1 MVGECKQT
9 NLDTLFHLM
18 MEQEMEKISMLKI
31 KEVFRL
37 KYESKLSA
45 RKISRALNISHTVV
59 NRYIKRFEDLSLS
72 YEVLMLLSDKEI
84 VSKLFDM
91 ESKPSKYP
99 IPDWSKIHQELRSK
113 IVTLE
118 LLHEEYRNDYP
129 EGHYGYTWFCNTYKA
144 YAKKL
149 SPSMRQIH
157 KAGEKVFIDFSGV
170 RQAIADPLTGEIQ
183 YAEIFVAVLG
193 ASGYPFVIAVPSQK
207 KADFIYAHNA
217 MFKAFDGVPELLVP
231 DNLKSAVTRVDR
243 YEPDLNPDYVKL
255 AEHYSTAIMPARG
268 YKPQDK
274 SLVENGVKLMQ
285 RWLLARLRHTTF
297 YSIAQLNNKINEL
310 MPLYRNKKMKRLGV
324 SRQEL
329 FNTIDKPALKP
340 LPANDYEY
348 KELKLLKVSIDYH
361 IQLDYVLYSVP
372 YQLIHKKV
380 EVWFSTKMV
389 SIYFE
394 GKEVATHPRLYRR
407 GAYST
412 QKAHMSSAHQKY
424 LEWSPGRIMNWGLT
438 IGKHTSKLLQ
448 TIMER
453 KPHPE
458 MGYRSCLG
466 VMRIFEKHKEKGV
479 SEEQLDEIASYALRY
494 QKFRLKQIKELLKS
508 PPQEQEDAM
517 AVALL
522 ETHENVR
529 GSSYYE

>member
-1 MVGECKQT
+1 
-9 NLDTLFHLM
+9 
-18 MEQEMEKISMLKI
+18 MEKISMLKI

-37 KYESKLSA
+37 KYEAKLSA
-45 RKISRALNISHTVV
+45 RKIARAVNVSHTVV
-59 NRYIKRFEDLSLS
+59 NQYVKRFEALPFT
-72 YEVLMLLSDKEI
+72 YEELMCLSDKEI
-84 VSKLFDM
+84 VSRLFNL
-91 ESKPSKYP
+91 SAKPGKYP
-99 IPDWSKIHQELRSK
+99 VPDWSKIHQDLRSK

-118 LLHEEYRNDYP
+118 LLHEEYKKDYP
-129 EGHYGYTWFCNTYKA
+129 DGHYGYTWFCNHYKA

-170 RQAIADPLTGEIQ
+170 RQAIADPLTGEIV

-193 ASGYPFVIAVPSQK
+193 ASGYPFVIATPSQK

-217 MFKAFDGVPELLVP
+217 MFKAFGGVPELLVP
-231 DNLKSAVTRVDR
+231 DNLKSAVTRADR
-243 YEPDLNPDYVKL
+243 YEPDLNPDYEKM
-255 AEHYSTAIMPARG
+255 AAHYGTAIMPARG
-268 YKPQDK
+268 YKPKDK

-297 YSIAQLNNKINEL
+297 YSVVQLNSKINEL

-329 FNTIDKPALKP
+329 FDTIDKPALKP
-340 LPANDYEY
+340 LPANEYEH

-394 GKEVATHPRLYRR
+394 GKEVATHPRLYKR

-412 QKAHMSSAHQKY
+412 QKAHMSSAHKKY

-448 TIMER
+448 TIMDR

-466 VMRIFEKHKEKGV
+466 VMRTYEKYKEKGL
-479 SEEQLDEIASYALRY
+479 SEEHLDEISSYALRY
-494 QKFRLKQIKELLKS
+494 QKFRLKQIKVLLDTLPK
-508 PPQEQEDAM
+508 EEEDTSAI
-517 AVALL
+517 ALL
-522 ETHENVR
+522 SSHENVR

>member
-1 MVGECKQT
+1 
-9 NLDTLFHLM
+9 
-18 MEQEMEKISMLKI
+18 MEKISMLKV

-37 KYESKLSA
+37 KYETKLSA
-45 RKISRALNISHTVV
+45 RKISRALNISHTVI
-59 NRYIKRFEDLSLS
+59 NGYIKRFEALSIS
-72 YEVLMLLSDKEI
+72 YKELLGLSDKEI
-84 VSKLFDM
+84 ITKLFAS
-91 ESKPSKYP
+91 EAKSHKYP

-118 LLHEEYRNDYP
+118 LLHQEYKEAYP
-129 EGHYGYTWFCNTYKA
+129 NGHYGYTWFCITYKS

-149 SPSMRQIH
+149 TPSMRQIH

-170 RQAIADPLTGEIQ
+170 RVDIADPLSGEVS

-207 KADFIYAHNA
+207 KADFIYAHNE
-217 MFKAFDGVPELLVP
+217 MFKAFGGVPELLVP
-231 DNLKSAVTRVDR
+231 DNLKSAVIRADR

-255 AEHYSTAIMPARG
+255 ASHYGTAIMPARG

-285 RWLLARLRHTTF
+285 RWILARLRHTTF
-297 YSIAQLNNKINEL
+297 YSIIQLNNAINKL
-310 MPLYRNKKMKRLGV
+310 MPLYRNKKMKRLDV

-329 FNTIDKPALKP
+329 FDTLDKPALKP
-340 LPANDYEY
+340 LPINRYEY

-361 IQLDYVLYSVP
+361 IQLDHVLYSVP

-380 EVWFSTKMV
+380 EVWFSTKVV

-394 GKEVATHPRLYRR
+394 GKEVATHPRLSRR

-412 QKAHMSSAHQKY
+412 QTTHMSSAHQKY

-438 IGKHTSKLLQ
+438 VGKSTSKLLQ
-448 TIMER
+448 TIMDR

-466 VMRIFEKHKEKGV
+466 VMREFEKHKEKGM
-479 SEEQLDEIASYALRY
+479 SEEQLDVIAAYALRY
-494 QKFRLKQIKELLKS
+494 QEFRLAQIKALLKTA
-508 PPQEQEDAM
+508 PKEQEDEK
-517 AVALL
+517 ALSL
-522 ETHENVR
+522 LNNHENLR

>member
-1 MVGECKQT
+1 
-9 NLDTLFHLM
+9 
-18 MEQEMEKISMLKI
+18 MEKISMLKI

-37 KYESKLSA
+37 KYEAKLSA
-45 RKISRALNISHTVV
+45 RKIARALNISHTVV
-59 NRYIKRFEDLSLS
+59 NGYVRRFDTLSLA
-72 YEVLMLLSDKEI
+72 YEELMELSDREI
-84 VSKLFDM
+84 LSKLFDL
-91 ESKPSKYP
+91 ESKPTKYP
-99 IPDWSKIHQELRSK
+99 IPNWSKVHQELRSK

-118 LLHEEYRNDYP
+118 LLHEEYRKDYP
-129 EGHYGYTWFCNTYKA
+129 DGHYGYTWFCNQYKA

-157 KAGEKVFIDFSGV
+157 KAGEKVFIDFSGT
-170 RQAIADPLTGEIQ
+170 RQAIADPRTGEIS

-207 KADFIYAHNA
+207 KADFIHAHNV
-217 MFKAFDGVPELLVP
+217 MFKAFGGVPELLVP
-231 DNLKSAVTRVDR
+231 DNLKSAVTRADR
-243 YEPDLNPDYVKL
+243 YEPDLNPDYEKL
-255 AEHYSTAIMPARG
+255 AVHYGTAIMPARG
-268 YKPQDK
+268 FKPKDK
-274 SLVENGVKLMQ
+274 SLVENGVKLAQ
-285 RWLLARLRHTTF
+285 RWLLARLRHETF
-297 YSIAQLNNKINEL
+297 YSIVQLNSRINEL
-310 MPLYRNKKMKRLGV
+310 MPLYRNKKMKRLDV

-329 FNTIDKPALKP
+329 FDTIDKPALQP
-340 LPANDYEY
+340 LPVNEYEY
-348 KELKLLKVSIDYH
+348 KEFKLLKVSIDYH
-361 IQLDYVLYSVP
+361 IQLDYVFYSVP

-380 EVWFSTKMV
+380 EVWFSSKMV

-394 GKEVATHPRLYRR
+394 GKEVATHPRLYKR

-466 VMRIFEKHKEKGV
+466 VMRTFEKHKEKGM
-479 SEEQLDEIASYALRY
+479 SEEQLDEIAAYALHT
-494 QKFRLKQIKELLKS
+494 QKFRLKQIKVLLVS
-508 PPQEQEDAM
+508 PPKEPEADATLN
-517 AVALL
+517 LL
-522 ETHENVR
+522 SDHENLR

>member
-1 MVGECKQT
+1 
-9 NLDTLFHLM
+9 M

-31 KEVFRL
+31 KEVLRY
-37 KYESKLSA
+37 KYEAKLSA

-59 NRYIKRFEDLSLS
+59 NDYIKRFEALSLE
-72 YEVLMLLSDKEI
+72 YKILMEMSDKEI
-84 VSKLFDM
+84 VSKLFDVS
-91 ESKPSKYP
+91 SKPSKYP
-99 IPDWSKIHQELRSK
+99 IPDWSKIHQDMRNK

-129 EGHYGYTWFCNTYKA
+129 DGHYGYTWFCNHYKD

-170 RQAIADPLTGEIQ
+170 RQAIADPRTGEVV

-217 MFKAFDGVPELLVP
+217 MFEAFGGVPELLVP
-231 DNLKSAVTRVDR
+231 DNLKSAITRADR
-243 YEPDLNPDYVKL
+243 YEPDLNPEYEKL
-255 AEHYSTAIMPARG
+255 AVHYGTAIMPARG
-268 YKPQDK
+268 YKPKDK
-274 SLVENGVKLMQ
+274 GLVENGVKLMQ

-324 SRQEL
+324 SRQAL
-329 FNTIDKPALKP
+329 FDTIDKPALQP
-340 LPANDYEY
+340 LPAHKYEY

-361 IQLDYVLYSVP
+361 IQLDHVLYSVP

-394 GKEVATHPRLYRR
+394 GKEVAIHPRLYKR

-412 QKAHMSSAHQKY
+412 QTAHMSSAHQKY

-438 IGKHTSKLLQ
+438 IGKQTSKLLQ

-466 VMRIFEKHKEKGV
+466 LMRTYEKYKEKEM
-479 SEEQLDEIASYALRY
+479 SEEQLDEISAYALRY
-494 QKFRLKQIKELLKS
+494 QKFRLKQIKALLKN
-508 PPQEQEDAM
+508 PPQEEEDT
-517 AVALL
+517 AVSLL
-522 ETHENVR
+522 ASHENVR
-529 GSSYYE
+529 GGSYYE

>member
-1 MVGECKQT
+1 
-9 NLDTLFHLM
+9 
-18 MEQEMEKISMLKI
+18 MEKISMLKI

-37 KYESKLSA
+37 KYEAKLSA
-45 RKISRALNISHTVV
+45 RKIARALNISHTVV
-59 NRYIKRFEDLSLS
+59 NEYIKHFEALSLS
-72 YEVLMLLSDKEI
+72 YEALMELSNKEI
-84 VSKLFDM
+84 LSKLFGS
-91 ESKPSKYP
+91 ESKPKKYP
-99 IPDWSKIHQELRSK
+99 VPSWSKVHQALRSK

-118 LLHEEYRNDYP
+118 LLHEEYKNDYP
-129 EGHYGYTWFCNTYKA
+129 DGHYGYTWFCNNYKA

-170 RQAIADPLTGEIQ
+170 RQAIADPMTGEIS

-193 ASGYPFVIAVPSQK
+193 ASGYPFVIATPSQK
-207 KADFIYAHNA
+207 KSDFIYAHNE
-217 MFKAFDGVPELLVP
+217 MFKAFGGVPELLVP
-231 DNLKSAVTRVDR
+231 DNLKSAVTKADR
-243 YEPDLNPDYVKL
+243 YEPDLNPDYEKL
-255 AEHYSTAIMPARG
+255 AEHYGTAIMPARG
-268 YKPQDK
+268 YKPKDK
-274 SLVENGVKLMQ
+274 SLAENGVKLAQ
-285 RWLLARLRHTTF
+285 RWLLARLRHSTF
-297 YSIAQLNNKINEL
+297 YSIVQLNYKINEL
-310 MPLYRNKKMKRLGV
+310 MPLYRDKKMKRLGV

-329 FNTIDKPALKP
+329 FDTIDKPALKP
-340 LPANDYEY
+340 LPANEYEY
-348 KELKLLKVSIDYH
+348 KEFKLLKVSIDYH
-361 IQLDYVLYSVP
+361 IQLDYVFYSVP

-380 EVWFSTKMV
+380 EVWFSSKMV

-394 GKEVATHPRLYRR
+394 GKEVATHPRLYKR

-466 VMRIFEKHKEKGV
+466 VMRTFEKHKEKGM
-479 SEEQLDEIASYALRY
+479 SEEQLDEIAAYALRT
-494 QKFRLKQIKELLKS
+494 QKYRLKQIKILLLS
-508 PPQEQEDAM
+508 PPREQDTDT
-517 AVALL
+517 AVDLL
-522 ETHENVR
+522 SYHENLR
-529 GSSYYE
+529 GGSYYE

>member
-1 MVGECKQT
+1 
-9 NLDTLFHLM
+9 
-18 MEQEMEKISMLKI
+18 MEKISMLKI

-37 KYESKLSA
+37 KYETKLSA
-45 RKISRALNISHTVV
+45 RKISRALNLSHTVV
-59 NRYIKRFEDLSLS
+59 NQYIKRFEESRLD
-72 YEVLMLLSDKEI
+72 YKALMQLSDKEI
-84 VSKLFDM
+84 VTKIFKL

-99 IPDWSKIHQELRSK
+99 VPDWSKVHKELANK

-118 LLHEEYRNDYP
+118 LLHEEYVKESPN
-129 EGHYGYTWFCNTYKA
+129 GHYGYTWFCNNYKA

-170 RQAIADPLTGEIQ
+170 RVPIADPISGEIK

-207 KADFIYAHNA
+207 KADFIYAHTE
-217 MFKAFDGVPELLVP
+217 MFKAFGGVPELLVP

-243 YEPDLNPDYVKL
+243 YEPDLNADYAKL
-255 AEHYSTAIMPARG
+255 AQHYGCAIMPARG
-268 YKPQDK
+268 YKPKDK
-274 SLVENGVKLMQ
+274 ALVEQGVKLMQ

-297 YSIAQLNNKINEL
+297 FSIAQLNHDIKAL
-310 MPLYRNKKMKRLGV
+310 MPLYFNKQIKRLGV

-329 FNTIDKPALKP
+329 FDTIDKPALSP
-340 LPANDYEY
+340 LPSTDYEY

-380 EVWFSTKMV
+380 EVWFSSKVV

-394 GKEVATHPRLYRR
+394 GKEVATHPRLHKR

-412 QKAHMSSAHQKY
+412 QTIHMSSAHQKY

-438 IGKHTSKLLQ
+438 IGKETSKLLKA
-448 TIMER
+448 IMER
-453 KPHPE
+453 RPHPE

-466 VMRIFEKHKEKGV
+466 LMRAFEKSKERGI
-479 SEEQLDEIASYALRY
+479 SEEELDSIAGFALRH
-494 QKFRLKQIKELLKS
+494 QRFRLKQIRELLKT
-508 PPQEQEDAM
+508 PPQEQEES
-517 AVALL
+517 VAISLL
-522 ETHENVR
+522 THHDNVR

>member
-1 MVGECKQT
+1 
-9 NLDTLFHLM
+9 
-18 MEQEMEKISMLKI
+18 MEKISMLKI
-31 KEVFRL
+31 KEVLRY
-37 KYESKLSA
+37 KYEAKLSA

-59 NRYIKRFEDLSLS
+59 NDYIKRFEALSLE
-72 YEVLMLLSDKEI
+72 YKILMEMSDKEI
-84 VSKLFDM
+84 VSKLFDVS
-91 ESKPSKYP
+91 SKPSKYP
-99 IPDWSKIHQELRSK
+99 IPDWSKIHQDLRSK

-118 LLHEEYRNDYP
+118 LLHEEYRKDYP
-129 EGHYGYTWFCNTYKA
+129 DGHYGYTWFCNQYKA

-170 RQAIADPLTGEIQ
+170 RQAIADPRTGEIS

-207 KADFIYAHNA
+207 KADFIHAHNA
-217 MFKAFDGVPELLVP
+217 MFKAFGGVPELLVP
-231 DNLKSAVTRVDR
+231 DNLKSAVTRADR
-243 YEPDLNPDYVKL
+243 YEPDLNPDYEKL
-255 AEHYSTAIMPARG
+255 AVHYSTAIMPARG
-268 YKPQDK
+268 FKPKDK
-274 SLVENGVKLMQ
+274 SLVENGVKLVQ
-285 RWLLARLRHTTF
+285 RWLLARLRHETF
-297 YSIAQLNNKINEL
+297 YSIVQLNSRINEL

-329 FNTIDKPALKP
+329 FDTIDKPALQ
-340 LPANDYEY
+340 LLSVNEYEY
-348 KELKLLKVSIDYH
+348 KEFKLLKVSIDYH
-361 IQLDYVLYSVP
+361 IQLDHVLYSVP

-380 EVWFSTKMV
+380 EVWFSSKMV
-389 SIYFE
+389 SVYFE
-394 GKEVATHPRLYRR
+394 GKEVATHPRLYKR

-412 QKAHMSSAHQKY
+412 QKVHMSSAHQKY

-438 IGKHTSKLLQ
+438 IGKYTSKLLQ

-466 VMRIFEKHKEKGV
+466 VMRTFEKHKEKGM
-479 SEEQLDEIASYALRY
+479 SEEQLDDIAAYALHT
-494 QKFRLKQIKELLKS
+494 QKYRLKQIK
-508 PPQEQEDAM
+508 
-517 AVALL
+517 ALL
-522 ETHENVR
+522 QTPNKEIEEETATALLGNHENLR

>member
-1 MVGECKQT
+1 
-9 NLDTLFHLM
+9 M

-37 KYESKLSA
+37 KYEAKLSA
-45 RKISRALNISHTVV
+45 RKIARALNISHTVV
-59 NRYIKRFEDLSLS
+59 NEYIKRFEDLSLS
-72 YEVLMLLSDKEI
+72 YEDLMKLSDKE
-84 VSKLFDM
+84 VVFRLFAS
-91 ESKPSKYP
+91 ESKQSKYP
-99 IPDWSKIHQELRSK
+99 IPDWNKVHQELRSK

-118 LLHEEYRNDYP
+118 LLHEEYKNDYP
-129 EGHYGYTWFCNTYKA
+129 DGHYGYTWFCNNYKA

-170 RQAIADPLTGEIQ
+170 RQAITDPMTGEIS

-193 ASGYPFVIAVPSQK
+193 ASGYPFVVAVPSQK
-207 KADFIYAHNA
+207 KSDFIYAHNE
-217 MFKAFDGVPELLVP
+217 MFKAFGGVPELLVP
-231 DNLKSAVTRVDR
+231 DNLKSAVTRADR
-243 YEPDLNPDYVKL
+243 YEPDLNPDYEKL
-255 AEHYSTAIMPARG
+255 AEHYGTAIMPARG
-268 YKPQDK
+268 YKPKDK
-274 SLVENGVKLMQ
+274 SLVENGVKLAQ
-285 RWLLARLRHTTF
+285 RWLLARLRHSTF
-297 YSIAQLNNKINEL
+297 YSIVQLNYKINEL

-329 FNTIDKPALKP
+329 FDTIDKPALGP
-340 LPANDYEY
+340 LPANEYEY
-348 KELKLLKVSIDYH
+348 KEFKLLKVSIDYH
-361 IQLDYVLYSVP
+361 IQLDYVFYSVP

-380 EVWFSTKMV
+380 EVWFSSKMV

-394 GKEVATHPRLYRR
+394 GKEVATHPRLHKR

-448 TIMER
+448 TIMEK

-466 VMRIFEKHKEKGV
+466 VMRTFEKHKEKGM
-479 SEEQLDEIASYALRY
+479 SEEQLDEIAAYALRT
-494 QKFRLKQIKELLKS
+494 QKYRLKQIKTLLLS
-508 PPQEQEDAM
+508 PPKEQDTDT
-517 AVALL
+517 AVDLL
-522 ETHENVR
+522 SHHENLR
-529 GSSYYE
+529 GGSYYE

>member
-1 MVGECKQT
+1 
-9 NLDTLFHLM
+9 
-18 MEQEMEKISMLKI
+18 MEKISMLKI

-37 KYESKLSA
+37 KYEAKLSA
-45 RKISRALNISHTVV
+45 RKIARALNISHTVV
-59 NRYIKRFEDLSLS
+59 NGYVRRFDTLSLA
-72 YEVLMLLSDKEI
+72 YEELMELSDREI
-84 VSKLFDM
+84 LSKLFDL
-91 ESKPSKYP
+91 ESKPTKYP
-99 IPDWSKIHQELRSK
+99 IPNWSKVHQELRSK

-118 LLHEEYRNDYP
+118 LLHEEYRKDYP
-129 EGHYGYTWFCNTYKA
+129 DGHYGYTWFCNQYKA

-157 KAGEKVFIDFSGV
+157 KAGEKVFIDFSGT
-170 RQAIADPLTGEIQ
+170 RQAIADPRTGEIS

-207 KADFIYAHNA
+207 KADFIHAHNV
-217 MFKAFDGVPELLVP
+217 MFKAFGGVPELLVP
-231 DNLKSAVTRVDR
+231 DNLKSAVTRADR
-243 YEPDLNPDYVKL
+243 YEPDLNPDYEKL
-255 AEHYSTAIMPARG
+255 AVHYGTAIMPARG
-268 YKPQDK
+268 FKPKDK
-274 SLVENGVKLMQ
+274 SLVENGVKLAQ
-285 RWLLARLRHTTF
+285 RWLLARLRHETF
-297 YSIAQLNNKINEL
+297 YSIVQLNSRINEL
-310 MPLYRNKKMKRLGV
+310 MPLYRNKKMKRLDV

-329 FNTIDKPALKP
+329 FDTIDKPALQP
-340 LPANDYEY
+340 LPVNEYEY
-348 KELKLLKVSIDYH
+348 KEFKLLKVSIDYH
-361 IQLDYVLYSVP
+361 IQLDHILYSVP

-380 EVWFSTKMV
+380 EVWFSSKMV

-394 GKEVATHPRLYRR
+394 GKEVATHPRLYKR

-412 QKAHMSSAHQKY
+412 QKVHMSSAHQKY

-466 VMRIFEKHKEKGV
+466 VMRLYEKHKEKGM
-479 SEEQLDEIASYALRY
+479 SEEQLDDIASYALHT
-494 QKFRLKQIKELLKS
+494 QKYRLKQIKALLAS
-508 PPQEQEDAM
+508 PPKEEESDATLN
-517 AVALL
+517 LL
-522 ETHENVR
+522 SDHANLR

>member
-1 MVGECKQT
+1 
-9 NLDTLFHLM
+9 
-18 MEQEMEKISMLKI
+18 MEKISMLKI

-37 KYESKLSA
+37 KYETKLSA
-45 RKISRALNISHTVV
+45 RKISRALNLSHTVV
-59 NRYIKRFEDLSLS
+59 NQYIKRFDVSMLDYETLMELSNR
-72 YEVLMLLSDKEI
+72 EI
-84 VSKLFDM
+84 VTKLFNL

-99 IPDWSKIHQELRSK
+99 VPNWSRVHKELANK

-118 LLHEEYRNDYP
+118 LLHEEYVKDCP
-129 EGHYGYTWFCNTYKA
+129 HGHYGYTWFCNNYKA

-170 RQAIADPLTGEIQ
+170 RVPVADPISGEIK

-207 KADFIYAHNA
+207 KADFIYAHKE
-217 MFKAFDGVPELLVP
+217 MFKAFGGVPELLVP

-243 YEPDLNPDYVKL
+243 YEPDVNADYAKL
-255 AEHYSTAIMPARG
+255 AQHYGCAIMPARG
-268 YKPQDK
+268 YKPKDK
-274 SLVENGVKLMQ
+274 ALVEQGVKLMQ

-297 YSIAQLNNKINEL
+297 FSIAQLNHDIKAL
-310 MPLYRNKKMKRLGV
+310 MPLYFNKQIKRLGV

-329 FNTIDKPALKP
+329 FDTIDKPALNP
-340 LPANDYEY
+340 LPSNEYEY

-361 IQLDYVLYSVP
+361 IQLDSVLYSVP

-380 EVWFSTKMV
+380 EVWFSAKTV

-394 GKEVATHPRLYRR
+394 GKEVATHPRLHKR

-412 QKAHMSSAHQKY
+412 QTMHMSSAHQKY

-438 IGKHTSKLLQ
+438 IGKETSRLLQ
-448 TIMER
+448 AIMDR
-453 KPHPE
+453 RPHPE

-466 VMRIFEKHKEKGV
+466 LMRAFEKSKESGM
-479 SEEQLDEIASYALRY
+479 SEEDLDAVASFAMRH
-494 QKFRLKQIKELLKS
+494 QRFRLKQIRELLKT
-508 PPQEQEDAM
+508 PPQEQEET
-517 AVALL
+517 VAISLL
-522 ETHENVR
+522 THHDNVR

>member
-1 MVGECKQT
+1 
-9 NLDTLFHLM
+9 
-18 MEQEMEKISMLKI
+18 MEKISMLKI

-45 RKISRALNISHTVV
+45 RKIARALNISHTVV
-59 NRYIKRFEDLSLS
+59 NGYIKRFKTLSLS
-72 YEVLMLLSDKEI
+72 YEELMALSDKEI
-84 VSKLFDM
+84 LSKLFDL
-91 ESKPSKYP
+91 ESKPTKYP
-99 IPDWSKIHQELRSK
+99 VPNWSKVHQELRSK

-118 LLHEEYRNDYP
+118 LLHEEYRKDYP
-129 EGHYGYTWFCNTYKA
+129 EGHYGYTWFCNQYKA

-170 RQAIADPLTGEIQ
+170 RQAIADPRTGEIS

-207 KADFIYAHNA
+207 KSDFIYAHNA
-217 MFKAFDGVPELLVP
+217 MFKAFGGVPELLVP
-231 DNLKSAVTRVDR
+231 DNLKSAVTRADR
-243 YEPDLNPDYVKL
+243 YEPDLNPDYEKL
-255 AEHYSTAIMPARG
+255 AVHYGTAIMPARG
-268 YKPQDK
+268 FKPKDK
-274 SLVENGVKLMQ
+274 SLVENGVKLAQ
-285 RWLLARLRHTTF
+285 RWLLARLRHETF
-297 YSIAQLNNKINEL
+297 YSITQLNSRINEL
-310 MPLYRNKKMKRLGV
+310 MPLYRNKKMKRLNV

-329 FNTIDKPALKP
+329 FDTIDKPALQP
-340 LPANDYEY
+340 LPVNEYEY
-348 KELKLLKVSIDYH
+348 KEFKLLKVSIDYH
-361 IQLDYVLYSVP
+361 IQLDHVLYSVP

-380 EVWFSTKMV
+380 EVWFSSKMV

-394 GKEVATHPRLYRR
+394 GKEVATHPRLFKR

-466 VMRIFEKHKEKGV
+466 VMRLYEKYKEKEMR
-479 SEEQLDEIASYALRY
+479 EEQLDDISAYALHT
-494 QKFRLKQIKELLKS
+494 QKYRLKQIK
-508 PPQEQEDAM
+508 
-517 AVALL
+517 ALL
-522 ETHENVR
+522 QTPHKESEDEAATTLLSDHENLR

>member
-1 MVGECKQT
+1 
-9 NLDTLFHLM
+9 
-18 MEQEMEKISMLKI
+18 MEKISMLKI

-37 KYESKLSA
+37 KYETKLSA
-45 RKISRALNISHTVV
+45 RKISRALNISHTVI
-59 NRYIKRFEDLSLS
+59 NGYIKRFESQSLVYEELISLS
-72 YEVLMLLSDKEI
+72 DQEI
-84 VSKLFDM
+84 MAKLYDT

-99 IPDWSKIHQELRSK
+99 TPDWSKIHQELKSK

-118 LLHEEYRNDYP
+118 LLHEEYKNSYP
-129 EGHYGYTWFCNTYKA
+129 DGHYGYTWFCNTYKA
-144 YAKKL
+144 YANKL

-157 KAGEKVFIDFSGV
+157 KAGEKAFIDYSGV
-170 RQAIADPLTGEIQ
+170 RVAIVDARTGEIS

-193 ASGYPFVIAVPSQK
+193 ASAYPFIIATHSQK
-207 KADFIYAHNA
+207 KADFIYAHTE
-217 MFKAFDGVPELLVP
+217 MFKAFGGVPEILVP
-231 DNLKSAVTRVDR
+231 DNLKSAVTRADR
-243 YEPDLNPDYVKL
+243 YEPDLNADYVKL
-255 AEHYSTAIMPARG
+255 AEHYGTAIMPARG
-268 YKPQDK
+268 YKPKDK
-274 SLVENGVKLMQ
+274 GLVEQAVKLMQ

-297 YSIAQLNNKINEL
+297 YTLVQLNSAINKL
-310 MPLYRNKKMKRLGV
+310 MPLYRNRVIKRLGV

-329 FNTIDKPALKP
+329 FDTIDKPALKS
-340 LPANDYEY
+340 LPALPYEY

-361 IQLDYVLYSVP
+361 IQLDFVLYSVP

-380 EVWFSTKMV
+380 EVWFSSKMV
-389 SIYFE
+389 SIYFQ
-394 GKEVATHPRLYRR
+394 GKEVATHPRLYKR

-438 IGKHTSKLLQ
+438 IGKQTSKLLQ

-466 VMRIFEKHKEKGV
+466 VMRTYEAYKGKGMSEEELDAV
-479 SEEQLDEIASYALRY
+479 SEYALRY

-508 PPQEQEDAM
+508 PPKDQEDKE
-517 AVALL
+517 ALQAL
-522 ETHENVR
+522 SNHDNLR
-529 GSSYYE
+529 GADYYE

>member
-1 MVGECKQT
+1 MPHHKYGAK
-9 NLDTLFHLM
+9 
-18 MEQEMEKISMLKI
+18 MEKISMLKI

-45 RKISRALNISHTVV
+45 RKISRALNISHSIV
-59 NRYIKRFEDLSLS
+59 NRYIKRFESVDTAYDELIK
-72 YEVLMLLSDKEI
+72 LSDKEI
-84 VSKLFDM
+84 VNKLFDL

-99 IPDWSKIHQELRSK
+99 VPNWSKIHKELRNK

-118 LLHEEYRNDYP
+118 LLHEEYRNSYP
-129 EGHYGYTWFCNTYKA
+129 DGHYGYTWFCNNYKTYSN
-144 YAKKL
+144 KL

-170 RQAIADPLTGEIQ
+170 RVPIADPLTGEVK
-183 YAEIFVAVLG
+183 YAEIFVATLG

-207 KADFIYAHNA
+207 KADFIYAHNE
-217 MFKAFDGVPELLVP
+217 MFKAFGGVPELLVP
-231 DNLKSAVTRVDR
+231 DNLKSAVTKAHR
-243 YEPDLNPDYVKL
+243 YEPDLNADYVKL
-255 AEHYSTAIMPARG
+255 SEHFKTAIMPARG

-285 RWLLARLRHTTF
+285 RWLLARFRHTTF
-297 YSIAQLNNKINEL
+297 YTIAQLNAKIKEL
-310 MPLYRNKKMKRLGV
+310 MPLYRNKIMKRLGV

-329 FNTIDKPALKP
+329 FDTIDKPALKA
-340 LPANDYEY
+340 LPITEYEY

-361 IQLDYVLYSVP
+361 IQLDHALYSVP

-394 GKEVATHPRLYRR
+394 GKEVATHPRLYKR
-407 GAYST
+407 GGYST
-412 QKAHMSSAHQKY
+412 QKVHMSSAHQKY

-448 TIMER
+448 TIMDR

-466 VMRIFEKHKEKGV
+466 VMRAFEKQKDKGM
-479 SEEQLDEIASYALRY
+479 SEEQLDEIASFALRY
-494 QKFRLKQIKELLKS
+494 QRFRLKQITELLKT
-508 PPQEQEDAM
+508 PPKEQEDDT
-517 AVALL
+517 AVSLL
-522 ETHENVR
+522 SNHKNVR
-529 GSSYYE
+529 GSDYYQ

>member
-1 MVGECKQT
+1 
-9 NLDTLFHLM
+9 
-18 MEQEMEKISMLKI
+18 MEKISMLKI

-45 RKISRALNISHTVV
+45 RKISRALNLSHTVV
-59 NRYIKRFEDLSLS
+59 NQYIKRFNASEFA
-72 YEVLMLLSDKEI
+72 YEALMKLSDKEI
-84 VSKLFDM
+84 VTKLFNV

-99 IPDWSKIHQELRSK
+99 IPQWSKVHKELGNK

-118 LLHEEYRNDYP
+118 LLHEEYRRDCP
-129 EGHYGYTWFCNTYKA
+129 DGHYGYTWFCNNYKT

-170 RQAIADPLTGEIQ
+170 RVPIADPLCGEVK

-193 ASGYPFVIAVPSQK
+193 ASGYPFVIAVPSQR
-207 KADFIYAHNA
+207 KADFIYAHNE
-217 MFKAFDGVPELLVP
+217 MFKDFGGVPELLVP
-231 DNLKSAVTRVDR
+231 DNLKSAVTRADR
-243 YEPDLNPDYVKL
+243 YEPDLNADYVKL
-255 AEHYSTAIMPARG
+255 AQHYNTAIMPARG
-268 YKPQDK
+268 YKPKDK
-274 SLVENGVKLMQ
+274 ALVEQGVKLMQ

-297 YSIAQLNNKINEL
+297 YSIAQLNSAIKEL
-310 MPLYRNKKMKRLGV
+310 MPLYRNKKMKRLDV

-329 FNTIDKPALKP
+329 FDTLDKPALQA
-340 LPANDYEY
+340 LPAAEYAY

-361 IQLDYVLYSVP
+361 IQLDHVMYSVP

-389 SIYFE
+389 SVYFE
-394 GKEVATHPRLYRR
+394 GKEVATHPRLHKR

-412 QKAHMSSAHQKY
+412 QTVHMSSAHKKY

-438 IGKHTSKLLQ
+438 IGKETSKLLQ

-466 VMRIFEKHKEKGV
+466 LMRAFEKDRDKGT
-479 SEEQLDEIASYALRY
+479 SEEQLDEIASFALQH
-494 QKFRLKQIKELLKS
+494 QKFRLKQIRELLKS
-508 PPQEQEDAM
+508 PPSEREDDS
-517 AVALL
+517 ALSIL
-522 ETHENVR
+522 SNHCNVR
-529 GSSYYE
+529 GSDYYDQGESHAD

>member
-1 MVGECKQT
+1 
-9 NLDTLFHLM
+9 M

-31 KEVFRL
+31 KEVLRL
-37 KYESKLSA
+37 KYEAKLSA
-45 RKISRALNISHTVV
+45 RKISRALNISHTVI
-59 NRYIKRFEDLSLS
+59 NQYIKRFESLSLS
-72 YEVLMLLSDKEI
+72 YEEIMKLSDKEI
-84 VSKLFDM
+84 IHKLFGSVSK
-91 ESKPSKYP
+91 SGKYP
-99 IPDWSKIHQELRSK
+99 IPDWSKIHQALRSK

-129 EGHYGYTWFCNTYKA
+129 DGHYGYTWFCNQYKA

-207 KADFIYAHNA
+207 KADFIYAHNE
-217 MFKAFDGVPELLVP
+217 MFKGFGGVPELLVP
-231 DNLKSAVTRVDR
+231 DNLKSAVTRADR

-255 AEHYSTAIMPARG
+255 AEHYSTAILPARG

-274 SLVENGVKLMQ
+274 SLVENGVKLVQ

-297 YSIAQLNNKINEL
+297 YSIVQLNNAINEL

-329 FNTIDKPALKP
+329 FDTIDKPALKP
-340 LPANDYEY
+340 LSANEYEY

-361 IQLDYVLYSVP
+361 IQLEYVLYSVP

-394 GKEVATHPRLYRR
+394 GKEVATHPRLYKR
-407 GAYST
+407 GTYST

-438 IGKHTSKLLQ
+438 IGRHTSKLLQ

-466 VMRIFEKHKEKGV
+466 VMRTFEKHKEKGM
-479 SEEQLDEIASYALRY
+479 SEELLDEISSYALRY
-494 QKFRLKQIKELLKS
+494 QKFRLKQIKALLNT
-508 PPQEQEDAM
+508 PPKEQEDDT
-517 AVALL
+517 AVSLL
-522 ETHENVR
+522 NNHENVR